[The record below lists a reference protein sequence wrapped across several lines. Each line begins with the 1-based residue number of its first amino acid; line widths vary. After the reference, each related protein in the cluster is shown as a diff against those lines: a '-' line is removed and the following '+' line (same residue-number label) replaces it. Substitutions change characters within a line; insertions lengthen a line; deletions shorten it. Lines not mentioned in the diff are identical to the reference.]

1 MNQLGKMFLTPALGF
16 ILGAL
21 GGFVGARWW
30 MGGEPATAR
39 PQQAACIE
47 VLAPCRQRSRSGDT
61 ESARWNGPRAAAELR
76 RSRVAA
82 SDPVHAVR
90 EAANTLGVEGQ
101 VRTDCQGSPC
111 LTALM
116 WVGDEAFDRATQ
128 DMVLLLEELEET
140 TGADWTGRLRAW
152 PGADG
157 VVLVV
162 WQVSEGLSEDEMRRR
177 SDDIAENVAAAFDE
191 ESSATTGP

>member
-1 MNQLGKMFLTPALGF
+1 
-16 ILGAL
+16 
-21 GGFVGARWW
+21 
-30 MGGEPATAR
+30 
-39 PQQAACIE
+39 
-47 VLAPCRQRSRSGDT
+47 
-61 ESARWNGPRAAAELR
+61 
-76 RSRVAA
+76 
-82 SDPVHAVR
+82 
-90 EAANTLGVEGQ
+90 
-101 VRTDCQGSPC
+101 
-111 LTALM
+111 M